1 MMMKNAYLLILSV
14 FMVFT
19 MSAQQG
25 VGIGTTMPNSKSI
38 LELSSTA
45 KGLLIPRMTSAQRTA
60 ISSPPQGLMVFQN
73 NGTSSLGFWYHDG
86 TTWQRFAKASELT
99 GSSSWTVTGLD
110 QYSNVDGNVGIGL
123 TSGISE
129 KLTLRGDLFIQNDA
143 VTDHTELLFQSQTGS
158 NGGSGII
165 RFLEPDNTTTG
176 GLIQYRPLYNV
187 LSISNE
193 LADDAALYI
202 YENENIGIGG
212 NYITDAISKLQIL
225 GGNPNANLS
234 TSHGFMVIGSTFS
247 ENIVFGKDEILAR
260 YNGTASDL
268 ILQEDGG
275 AVRIGQGAAATGT
288 KLHIF
293 GGAESSLTTH
303 GYMVLGALTS
313 TNLVMDANEIQAR
326 QNGAASPLIL
336 QEEGGAVKIGSGT
349 AGADTRL
356 HIFGGG
362 ESSLTTHGYMVLGSI
377 NSTNMVFDGNE
388 IQARS
393 NGSASVLRLQ
403 QDGGSLL
410 IQGNALSVST
420 SGNVGI
426 GTLSPASLFHV
437 NGSSILGG
445 AISVFG
451 DATFSTVNPTLQLQ
465 NSGVDKGF
473 VQLSGDNIRIG
484 TNSANDLGKFII
496 RNNGLDRVFVD
507 PAGNMGV
514 GVASPAAKLDVAGKI
529 RIGATGEA
537 LKIDGNGSFIQ
548 FYLNGVAKTYMQQV
562 GNDLRIGNS
571 SGNSTGR
578 LYLFGDEVAINTNGP
593 ASGYSLSV
601 GGEIICEEL
610 RVELQG
616 NGPWPDYVFAK
627 EYKLKPLAEL
637 KSFVQE
643 NKHLPN
649 MPAAAQVEDEGFDV
663 GDMNRRLLE
672 KVEELTLYIIQQ
684 QEEIDALKVAVQKQ

>member
-1 MMMKNAYLLILSV
+1 
-14 FMVFT
+14 
-19 MSAQQG
+19 
-25 VGIGTTMPNSKSI
+25 
-38 LELSSTA
+38 

-129 KLTLRGDLFIQNDA
+129 KLTLRGDLFIQNDT

-260 YNGTASDL
+260 YNG
-268 ILQEDGG
+268 
-275 AVRIGQGAAATGT
+275 AT
-288 KLHIF
+288 
-293 GGAESSLTTH
+293 
-303 GYMVLGALTS
+303 
-313 TNLVMDANEIQAR
+313 
-326 QNGAASPLIL
+326 SPLIL
-336 QEEGGAVKIGSGT
+336 QEEGGVVKIGSGT

-377 NSTNMVFDGNE
+377 NSINMVFDGNE

-548 FYLNGVAKTYMQQV
+548 FYLNGVAKTYMQQL

-578 LYLFGDEVAINTNGP
+578 LYLFGDEVAINTSGP

-649 MPAAAQVEDEGFDV
+649 IPAAAQVEDEGFDV